1 MDRYASRTQL
11 VELELNGEYLG
22 IYVFMEKLKRDKE
35 RIDIKKLEPSDTSI
49 TGGYILKIDKTA
61 GGDLNL
67 NQPLSY
73 FESNWAD
80 DATYNPNISFRSR
93 YDINGEEIDFS
104 AFRPAFHNLQF
115 LETYFLYEYPKADI
129 ITTDQK
135 QYIQQYIFDFETA
148 LLTDDFTTTTRT
160 YTDFIDTNSFI
171 DFFII
176 NELCKNVD
184 GYRLSTYLQKDR
196 DGKLAMGPIWDFNI
210 GFDISDRVPDN
221 DWVINYNN
229 FVEQDAW
236 MVPFWWPRLLSDP
249 MFQEALKTRW
259 QELRSSVL
267 QTSELIQLVD
277 QDATYLINNG
287 AINRNQQ
294 KWNTA
299 NYNESIE
306 SLKNYLEARTAWMDS
321 QINSF

>member
-1 MDRYASRTQL
+1 M
-11 VELELNGEYLG
+11 
-22 IYVFMEKLKRDKE
+22 
-35 RIDIKKLEPSDTSI
+35 
-49 TGGYILKIDKTA
+49 
-61 GGDLNL
+61 
-67 NQPLSY
+67 
-73 FESNWAD
+73 
-80 DATYNPNISFRSR
+80 
-93 YDINGEEIDFS
+93 
-104 AFRPAFHNLQF
+104 
-115 LETYFLYEYPKADI
+115 
-129 ITTDQK
+129 
-135 QYIQQYIFDFETA
+135 
-148 LLTDDFTTTTRT
+148 
-160 YTDFIDTNSFI
+160 
-171 DFFII
+171 
-176 NELCKNVD
+176 D

-229 FVEQDAW
+229 FVDQDAW
-236 MVPFWWPRLLSDP
+236 MVPFWWPRLLADP